1 MKTTRTLLTAL
12 ALTLSL
18 SGANAI
24 IFTTSFHIPAGNT
37 TWDGD
42 DIIVQGCTLTVDGPH
57 SFRSLTL
64 NGAVLNHSPA
74 PNGETNNRIQITV
87 TGDVLVD
94 AVSRVDVLGRGYLTA
109 GTPGA
114 APPTADDGGGGG
126 HGGDGGYAYWGL
138 SEPGGVGGFGSVTEP
153 ISFGGSAAGTAD
165 QGYVRCPG
173 GGAVQFAVG
182 GTLTLNGQVL
192 ANGASSWLNDQGGG
206 AGDHA
211 GEGAVVDR

>member
-74 PNGETNNRIQITV
+74 PNGETNNRIQIAV

-94 AVSRVDVLGRGYLTA
+94 AVSRVEVSGRGYLAA

-114 APPTADDGGGGG
+114 APRAPVPSVPT
-126 HGGDGGYAYWGL
+126 
-138 SEPGGVGGFGSVTEP
+138 
-153 ISFGGSAAGTAD
+153 
-165 QGYVRCPG
+165 
-173 GGAVQFAVG
+173 
-182 GTLTLNGQVL
+182 
-192 ANGASSWLNDQGGG
+192 SSPTPAWQ
-206 AGDHA
+206 APPPPPPTPA
-211 GEGAVVDR
+211 QARAW